1 MASSP
6 TLAPGAYELQE
17 GDAVTFMYGADA
29 DALPGQVLG
38 SVDVIGPDV
47 NGNNT
52 RWGSASNVS
61 LPEGSTAQNLIETV
75 LKAKGSY
82 VQRLPEW

>member
-1 MASSP
+1 MAEF
-6 TLAPGAYELQE
+6 ADVGAGAYELHE

-29 DALPGQVLG
+29 DALSVRFLG
-38 SVDVIGPDV
+38 PSMLFGPDV

-75 LKAKGSY
+75 LKEKG
-82 VQRLPEW
+82 VD

>member
-1 MASSP
+1 MAVRRRC
-6 TLAPGAYELQE
+6 AGAYELQE

-61 LPEGSTAQNLIETV
+61 LPEAL
-75 LKAKGSY
+75 
-82 VQRLPEW
+82 RLRTLLRRS

>member
-1 MASSP
+1 
-6 TLAPGAYELQE
+6 
-17 GDAVTFMYGADA
+17 MYGADA

-75 LKAKGSY
+75 LKAKGVTYNGCLLYTSRC
-82 VQRLPEW
+82 V